1 MKKVSKKY
9 FVVFGVM
16 ILVLA
21 STWIGLSSG
30 NDNIYTTTNNIN
42 KVVKECVIALKE
54 E

>member
-1 MKKVSKKY
+1 MKQIFGKY
-9 FVVFGVM
+9 FITFALM

-21 STWIGLSSG
+21 GTWVGLSSG
-30 NDNIYTTTNNIN
+30 NNNIYTTTNNIN